1 MSVYEFGVFGSVSL
15 AEREILARTIE
26 SMVGDFGLVLG
37 AEVAIHDAASVA
49 GRDKHAA
56 FTAVYFG
63 SPDHA
68 EADVV
73 QDIVRE
79 NAPII
84 PTVGTTGDLSNNDL
98 ESLPDGL
105 FSGLPPLAALKL
117 GDNPDTGDTL
127 PLTVTVEKVGTDQAR
142 AKVLAGAPTSR
153 PTFPTSCRL

>member
-63 SPDHA
+63 SPDQA

-84 PTVGTTGDLSNNDL
+84 PTVGTTGNFATHIPDFLQAWIHIVSATNHPTELHKEVEASWDALDL
-98 ESLPDGL
+98 P
-105 FSGLPPLAALKL
+105 
-117 GDNPDTGDTL
+117 
-127 PLTVTVEKVGTDQAR
+127 
-142 AKVLAGAPTSR
+142 SR
-153 PTFPTSCRL
+153 RKGGSS